1 MARFARVAAAG
12 IGMSNR
18 RHDIDAQIQHL
29 RKLESQFVDQ
39 KTLDGIKALI
49 DRLEDEK
56 ATLHDDKQ

>member
-1 MARFARVAAAG
+1 
-12 IGMSNR
+12 MSNR